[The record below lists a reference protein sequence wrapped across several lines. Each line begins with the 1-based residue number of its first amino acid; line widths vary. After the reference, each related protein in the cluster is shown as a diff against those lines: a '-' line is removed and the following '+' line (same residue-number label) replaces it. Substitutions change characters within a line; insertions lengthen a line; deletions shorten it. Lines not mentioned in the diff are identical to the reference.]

1 MPDEAYLP
9 VVYKMV
15 IDISGDRK
23 RVFVFRHA
31 GCRRKML
38 QWYYGYLDKAAES
51 EKIKSIRVWGTV
63 GNKTDVV
70 LEWARAR
77 ATRRGTAARRLS
89 TPVTPTPMAELPTRW
104 PTTTQGTT
112 AR

>member
-51 EKIKSIRVWGTV
+51 EEIQSIRVGPPST
-63 GNKTDVV
+63 TRPMV
-70 LEWARAR
+70 LEWVREHMR
-77 ATRRGTAARRLS
+77 
-89 TPVTPTPMAELPTRW
+89 P
-104 PTTTQGTT
+104 
-112 AR
+112 